1 MPPIVA
7 TAGAPVA
14 PFGESV
20 ENVFASHDVLA
31 DSGTPRRRAVGQY
44 LVRG

>member
-7 TAGAPVA
+7 TAGAPVG

-31 DSGTPRRRAVGQY
+31 DSGTPRRPAQGQNIVRA
-44 LVRG
+44 